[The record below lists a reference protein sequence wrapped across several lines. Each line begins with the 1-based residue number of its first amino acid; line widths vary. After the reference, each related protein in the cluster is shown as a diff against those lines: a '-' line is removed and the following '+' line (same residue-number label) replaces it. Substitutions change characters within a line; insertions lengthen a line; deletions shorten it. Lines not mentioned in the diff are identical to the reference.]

1 MNIPQGW
8 DLSGKVA
15 LVTGAARGIGR
26 ETVRVLRERGA
37 RIVAADILGE
47 VKVLAAEEVATFQGD
62 NAHEDTARG
71 AVALAVERFG
81 TLDILVNN
89 AGRTMNKGLLDMSAA
104 DWDAIMAVN
113 ARGTFLMS
121 REALRVMTQ
130 RQPGA
135 HGERGVIVNVV
146 SIVAAVGM
154 KETAVYAA
162 SKGAIT
168 QLTKVVAVEF
178 GGQGIRANALAPGV
192 VETDILEGIVEDSR
206 QTLASYGHVHALGRV
221 AQPAEIA
228 ESIAFLASPAASF
241 ITGALVMADGG
252 YTAL

>member
-1 MNIPQGW
+1 MNTPKTW
-8 DLSGKVA
+8 DLTGKVA

-37 RIVAADILGE
+37 RIVAADLLDEIE
-47 VKVLAAEEVATFQGD
+47 TLAAADVATFQGD
-62 NAHEDTARG
+62 NAREDTARG

-81 TLDILVNN
+81 ALDILVNN
-89 AGRTMNKGLLDMSAA
+89 AGRTMNKPLLDMSAA
-104 DWDAIMAVN
+104 DWDGIMAVN

-121 REALRVMTQ
+121 REALRVMTG
-130 RQPGA
+130 RELDA
-135 HGERGVIVNVV
+135 RGERGVIVNVV
-146 SIVAAVGM
+146 SIVASVGM
-154 KETAVYAA
+154 RETAVYAA

-168 QLTKVVAVEF
+168 QLTKVIAVEF

-192 VETDILEGIVEDSR
+192 VETDILEGIVADSR

-228 ESIAFLASPAASF
+228 EAITFLASPAASF

>member
-26 ETVRVLRERGA
+26 ETVHVLRERGA
-37 RIVAADILGE
+37 RIVAADILDE
-47 VKVLAAEEVATFQGD
+47 VKALAAEDVATFRGD
-62 NAHEDTARG
+62 NAYEETARG

-89 AGRTMNKGLLDMSAA
+89 AGRTMNKGLLDMSVG
-104 DWDAIMAVN
+104 DWDNIMAVN

-121 REALRVMTQ
+121 REALRVMTT
-130 RQPGA
+130 READARG
-135 HGERGVIVNVV
+135 GRGVIVNVV

-168 QLTKVVAVEF
+168 QLTKVIAVEF

-192 VETDILEGIVEDSR
+192 VETDILEGIVADSR

-221 AQPAEIA
+221 AQPTEIA
-228 ESIAFLASPAASF
+228 EAIAFLASSSASF

>member
-1 MNIPQGW
+1 MH
-8 DLSGKVA
+8 GKVA

-37 RIVAADILGE
+37 RLVAADILDE
-47 VKVLAAEEVATFQGD
+47 VKTLAAEDVATFQGD
-62 NAHEDTARG
+62 NAREETARG
-71 AVALAVERFG
+71 AVALAVARFG

-89 AGRTMNKGLLDMSAA
+89 AGRTLNKPLLDMSVQ
-104 DWDAIMAVN
+104 DWDSVMAVN

-121 REALRVMTQ
+121 REALRVMTG
-130 RQPGA
+130 RQA
-135 HGERGVIVNVV
+135 DARGERGVLVNVV

-162 SKGAIT
+162 TKGTIT
-168 QLTKVVAVEF
+168 QLTKVIAVEF
-178 GGQGIRANALAPGV
+178 GDRGIRANALAPGV
-192 VETDILEGIVEDSR
+192 VETDILEGIVADSR
-206 QTLASYGHVHALGRV
+206 RTLASYGPLHALGRV
-221 AQPAEIA
+221 AQPAEMA
-228 ESIAFLASPAASF
+228 EAIVFLASPAASF

>member
-1 MNIPQGW
+1 
-8 DLSGKVA
+8 
-15 LVTGAARGIGR
+15 
-26 ETVRVLRERGA
+26 
-37 RIVAADILGE
+37 
-47 VKVLAAEEVATFQGD
+47 
-62 NAHEDTARG
+62 
-71 AVALAVERFG
+71 
-81 TLDILVNN
+81 
-89 AGRTMNKGLLDMSAA
+89 
-104 DWDAIMAVN
+104 MAVN

-130 RQPGA
+130 RQPEA

-192 VETDILEGIVEDSR
+192 VETDILEGIVENSR

-221 AQPAEIA
+221 AQPEEIA
-228 ESIAFLASPAASF
+228 EAIAFLASPAVSF